1 MDVQR
6 QQTHATLYQSYWA
19 SEVFQPRQN
28 MCNGWRKLVRLD
40 GGSKPKA
47 GYYQI
52 NFLVEGVLIVTVG
65 QCAMIA
71 SIRPKTNK
79 MTKMM
84 D

>member
-1 MDVQR
+1 
-6 QQTHATLYQSYWA
+6 
-19 SEVFQPRQN
+19 

-40 GGSKPKA
+40 WGSKPKA
-47 GYYQI
+47 GYYMYQI